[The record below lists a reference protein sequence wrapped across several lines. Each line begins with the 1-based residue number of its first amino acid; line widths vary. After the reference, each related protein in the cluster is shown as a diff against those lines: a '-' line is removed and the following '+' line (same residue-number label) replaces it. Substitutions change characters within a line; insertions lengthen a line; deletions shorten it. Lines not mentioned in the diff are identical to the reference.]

1 MSDDILDSGDV
12 NNGQRPQ
19 FLTVLCILTF
29 IGSGLGVLGSLL
41 GIVGS
46 SALSAFM
53 PAGTILVSLIG
64 LVYPG
69 LCLFGA
75 IQMWGLKKQ
84 GFTLYLAGSIIAI
97 LVTLYN
103 AFTIQS
109 TMSEIN
115 SQFSEI
121 EGVDPVD
128 FTGAASGVA
137 WTSTIIGILIIVAFV
152 AMYNANK
159 KALVN

>member
-1 MSDDILDSGDV
+1 
-12 NNGQRPQ
+12 
-19 FLTVLCILTF
+19 
-29 IGSGLGVLGSLL
+29 
-41 GIVGS
+41 
-46 SALSAFM
+46 
-53 PAGTILVSLIG
+53 
-64 LVYPG
+64 
-69 LCLFGA
+69 
-75 IQMWGLKKQ
+75 
-84 GFTLYLAGSIIAI
+84 
-97 LVTLYN
+97 
-103 AFTIQS
+103 
-109 TMSEIN
+109 MSEIN